1 MAPLALALLPL
12 AAPILRQSIKL
23 VEGLFGPKTGKQ
35 KMEAVI
41 ASAMPILQQLVLSGV
56 SLPISDQHPRDTRD
70 ALELLAEILVQA
82 MKSADGSL
90 STTSGRQVKQDR
102 QELPEIQLQPG
113 QVLRIA
119 DSTLNQREVLARQ
132 TQAGIR
138 ESS

>member
-35 KMEAVI
+35 KMEAVVT
-41 ASAMPILQQLVLSGV
+41 STLPILHQLGLSGIP
-56 SLPISDQHPRDTRD
+56 LPTTDTKEILG
-70 ALELLAEILVQA
+70 ALELIAELLVQS
-82 MKSADGSL
+82 MKSEGGSL
-90 STTSGRQVKQDR
+90 STTSGQQVKQDR

-119 DSTLNQREVLARQ
+119 DSSLNR
-132 TQAGIR
+132 
-138 ESS
+138 